1 MPPPAISQIA
11 AFFKRLSPAQVLA
24 MFLLAVSVAGF
35 IFGLVYFM
43 NRVEYVVLYA
53 NISPEDANAVV
64 DRLKEQK
71 VPYQLDD
78 GGRTVRVP
86 SDRVDE
92 MRILMA
98 GSGMSVGGGVGFE
111 IFDKTNFGVTD
122 FVQQVNYKR
131 ALEGELA
138 RTIAGLA
145 EVSQARV
152 HLVLPKE
159 TLFATEEGEG
169 KASVVVKLKMG
180 RSLTQSAVT
189 GIVNLIASS
198 VDGLRP
204 ESVSVLDAYGRLLSK
219 PSAGDANEM
228 LTDAQSRM
236 KADVERQTSAKIVS
250 ILEPI
255 VGEGR
260 VRANVTADLDLD
272 KVEETEEK
280 FDPQSTVVRSQQK
293 SNETSGTGGPGGPP
307 GTQGNQPQGTTVA
320 ASAAAGNQQ
329 FNRTTELT
337 NYEVSKIV
345 RHRVDPY
352 GTVKKLSAAVIV
364 DDQMKKGKDKKGVEQ
379 IVFAPRTAEDLKK
392 FRDLVAAAV
401 GIDAARG
408 DQLTVE
414 NLAFGARQEMV
425 EGGESPSFLAQ
436 YSGYILPVV
445 KYAAFLLLFLL
456 VYMMVL
462 KPMGTRVYTDVV
474 AKLEGGAGRG
484 LMLPSGGAGAH
495 AAGQLPRTVGD
506 IEAELE
512 NEIESELPTLS
523 KEMRKGGV
531 IKKKVAEAVKKEPT
545 AASNMVKTW
554 IAEDRHARRRV

>member
-1 MPPPAISQIA
+1 
-11 AFFKRLSPAQVLA
+11 
-24 MFLLAVSVAGF
+24 
-35 IFGLVYFM
+35 
-43 NRVEYVVLYA
+43 
-53 NISPEDANAVV
+53 
-64 DRLKEQK
+64 
-71 VPYQLDD
+71 
-78 GGRTVRVP
+78 
-86 SDRVDE
+86 
-92 MRILMA
+92 
-98 GSGMSVGGGVGFE
+98 
-111 IFDKTNFGVTD
+111 
-122 FVQQVNYKR
+122 
-131 ALEGELA
+131 
-138 RTIAGLA
+138 
-145 EVSQARV
+145 
-152 HLVLPKE
+152 
-159 TLFATEEGEG
+159 
-169 KASVVVKLKMG
+169 
-180 RSLTQSAVT
+180 
-189 GIVNLIASS
+189 
-198 VDGLRP
+198 
-204 ESVSVLDAYGRLLSK
+204 
-219 PSAGDANEM
+219 
-228 LTDAQSRM
+228 
-236 KADVERQTSAKIVS
+236 
-250 ILEPI
+250 
-255 VGEGR
+255 
-260 VRANVTADLDLD
+260 
-272 KVEETEEK
+272 
-280 FDPQSTVVRSQQK
+280 
-293 SNETSGTGGPGGPP
+293 TGGPGGPP
-307 GTQGNQPQGTTVA
+307 GTQGNQPQGTTA
-320 ASAAAGNQQ
+320 ATTAAVGAGNQQ

-337 NYEVSKIV
+337 NYEVSKVV

-364 DDQMKKGKDKKGVEQ
+364 DDQMKKDKDKKGVEQ

-414 NLAFGARQEMV
+414 NLAFGVRQEMV
-425 EGGESPSFLAQ
+425 EGVESPSFLTQ
-436 YSGYILPVV
+436 YSGYILPAV

-474 AKLEGGAGRG
+474 AKLESGAGHG

>member
-1 MPPPAISQIA
+1 MPPPPAITQIA

-24 MFLLAVSVAGF
+24 MFLLAVSVGGF

-71 VPYQLDD
+71 VLYQLDD

-111 IFDKTNFGVTD
+111 IFDKTSFGVTD

-138 RTIAGLA
+138 RTIAGLT

-180 RSLTQSAVT
+180 RALTQSAVT

-219 PSAGDANEM
+219 PSAGDVNEM
-228 LTDAQSRM
+228 LTEAQSRL

-260 VRANVTADLDLD
+260 VRANVTAELDLD

-293 SNETSGTGGPGGPP
+293 SSETSGTGGPGG
-307 GTQGNQPQGTTVA
+307 
-320 ASAAAGNQQ
+320 
-329 FNRTTELT
+329 
-337 NYEVSKIV
+337 
-345 RHRVDPY
+345 
-352 GTVKKLSAAVIV
+352 
-364 DDQMKKGKDKKGVEQ
+364 
-379 IVFAPRTAEDLKK
+379 
-392 FRDLVAAAV
+392 
-401 GIDAARG
+401 
-408 DQLTVE
+408 
-414 NLAFGARQEMV
+414 
-425 EGGESPSFLAQ
+425 
-436 YSGYILPVV
+436 
-445 KYAAFLLLFLL
+445 
-456 VYMMVL
+456 
-462 KPMGTRVYTDVV
+462 
-474 AKLEGGAGRG
+474 
-484 LMLPSGGAGAH
+484 
-495 AAGQLPRTVGD
+495 
-506 IEAELE
+506 
-512 NEIESELPTLS
+512 
-523 KEMRKGGV
+523 
-531 IKKKVAEAVKKEPT
+531 
-545 AASNMVKTW
+545 
-554 IAEDRHARRRV
+554 